1 MMIRRPASENLGSGS
16 EDQKSKNEFFI
27 LLFAHLALT
36 LQLQK

>member
-1 MMIRRPASENLGSGS
+1 MFHLPASDNLGCGS